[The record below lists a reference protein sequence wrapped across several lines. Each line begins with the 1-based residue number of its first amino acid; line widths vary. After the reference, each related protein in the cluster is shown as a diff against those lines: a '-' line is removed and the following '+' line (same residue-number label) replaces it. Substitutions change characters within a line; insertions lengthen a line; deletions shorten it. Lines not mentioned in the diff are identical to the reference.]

1 MTLKDVLS
9 PYGIHT
15 ASELAR
21 KISMSRQQASEIWTG
36 KVGIGKKVG
45 KRIADATGCP
55 FHLLL
60 LYRDKPYQD
69 KDGSRHEPPEILP
82 QTARLSDL
90 RQTTYQLK
98 GTE

>member
-45 KRIADATGCP
+45 KRISDATGCP

-60 LYRDKPYQD
+60 LYRDK
-69 KDGSRHEPPEILP
+69 DGNRHEPPEILP